1 MLTKRSKIRV
11 IVAKKSENEKLL
23 DVRRKINEAVA
34 TMAVPKNRERR
45 RQPRRVAVIV
55 LK

>member
-1 MLTKRSKIRV
+1 MIQILV

-23 DVRRKINEAVA
+23 DVRRIINEAVA
-34 TMAVPKNRERR
+34 TTAVPKKSKRR